1 MWPCKPGVYLCLSL
15 LINIPGSTNGKE
27 ERKWHAM
34 VLWLP
39 PIDLS
44 QNRLWRMYSVAE
56 MQDTDLST
64 VMESG
69 FFHALCFKM

>member
-1 MWPCKPGVYLCLSL
+1 MQWFYGRHPLIYRKIVYGGC
-15 LINIPGSTNGKE
+15 
-27 ERKWHAM
+27 
-34 VLWLP
+34 
-39 PIDLS
+39 
-44 QNRLWRMYSVAE
+44 YSVAE